1 MIAPGLRVPEFWRRI
16 LVFNPSIDIKMVEG
30 RETPRLIL
38 YDWNIKNKQ
47 TCHRSVVSN
56 SVSSW
61 TVADQAPLSMGFS
74 RQEYWSGLPFSPPGD
89 LPDPGIEPW
98 SPALWADAL
107 PSKPPGKPQYVKKNV
122 PYPLPRLSWIL
133 LLLSSSWW
141 SSLYQPLQLSDYHLP
156 FFCLSFKPSQ
166 LPGIPSPSCL
176 LEL

>member
-107 PSKPPGKPQYVKKNV
+107 PSKPPGKPQCQEKCTLSPSQVKLNSVTSLQLLVVLLV
-122 PYPLPRLSWIL
+122 PASSALR
-133 LLLSSSWW
+133 LSSS
-141 SSLYQPLQLSDYHLP
+141 LLLP
-156 FFCLSFKPSQ
+156 FL
-166 LPGIPSPSCL
+166 
-176 LEL
+176 